1 MTAMDEASRV
11 RSALIDGDGY
21 VCLPEVIS
29 PREAG
34 ELRALML
41 DHIDE
46 GQTLEEGVI
55 ALVNL
60 ERILPWD
67 AFDRLATQPRL
78 LAAAHTLLGEDA
90 TLAAFSGRVLM
101 PGCAPG
107 RVHVDWPYW
116 GMEPGMPVD
125 PPLMMQVIWMME
137 PFSPDNGGTRIA
149 SGSHKWGG
157 IPDIGRFE
165 QSVFQVSGSAGDAI
179 LSHGL
184 LWHQTAVNH
193 SSEPRVAILINYS
206 QFVVRPMREPGP
218 FTEAQVA
225 NASPELRRLLLVD
238 RQDSI
243 RRRLSRFSTTPR

>member
-1 MTAMDEASRV
+1 MNEASRV

-34 ELRALML
+34 EVRARLL
-41 DHIDE
+41 ERIGD

-55 ALVNL
+55 GMANL

-67 AFDRLATQPRL
+67 VFERLATQPRL
-78 LAAAHTLLGEDA
+78 LAAAHALLGEDA
-90 TLAAFSGRVLM
+90 TLAAFSARVLM
-101 PGCAPG
+101 SGCAPG

-137 PFSPDNGGTRIA
+137 PFSPGNGSTRVA
-149 SGSHKWGG
+149 AGSQRWGG
-157 IPDIGRFE
+157 IPDAERFE
-165 QSVFQVSGSAGDAI
+165 QSMCQVSGAAGDAI

-184 LWHQTAVNH
+184 LWHQTAVNR
-193 SSEPRVAILINYS
+193 SSQPRVAILINYS
-206 QFVVRPMREPGP
+206 QFVVRPLREPGP
-218 FTEAQVA
+218 FTEEQTA
-225 NASPELRRLLLVD
+225 NASPALRRLLLLD
-238 RQDSI
+238 RQESI
-243 RRRLSRFSTTPR
+243 RRRLSRFSTTRR